1 MFAAML
7 VLALISVWAVSAA
20 VVELRNDGY
29 HRTPT
34 VAH

>member
-20 VVELRNDGY
+20 MAEFRNDGY
-29 HRTPT
+29 RRTPT
-34 VAH
+34 LVH

>member
-7 VLALISVWAVSAA
+7 VLALTVWAVTAA
-20 VVELRNDGY
+20 VVQFRKDGY

-34 VAH
+34 LAR